1 MNDLGTKKGCLLLN
15 EVPGLVA
22 HTIKQEKEIKGIPI
36 RKKCFVHW
44 TYQCQHHGCDMVL
57 KFYKMLPLGQGTT
70 RLVQNWERS
79 TSRLYAV
86 TLLES
91 KSEVAQSCPTLCEP
105 MDCSPPCSSVHG
117 VFQVR
122 VLEWVAISFSRGSS
136 RPRDGTQVSHI
147 ADGFFIIWAT
157 KEDQNGGLEWVNLI
171 QMTII
176 STLIGKNPSEEME

>member
-136 RPRDGTQVSHI
+136 RPRDRTQVSHI
-147 ADGFFIIWAT
+147 VSKT
-157 KEDQNGGLEWVNLI
+157 
-171 QMTII
+171 
-176 STLIGKNPSEEME
+176 

>member
-117 VFQVR
+117 VLQAR
-122 VLEWVAISFSRGSS
+122 ILEWVAISFSKGSS
-136 RPRDGTQVSHI
+136 WSRIQGRNPGLLHCRQILYHLSNQRRPSKGIHNVNSYAAGAGVS
-147 ADGFFIIWAT
+147 T
-157 KEDQNGGLEWVNLI
+157 V
-171 QMTII
+171 
-176 STLIGKNPSEEME
+176 